1 MERIVK
7 SIPNTLTLAN
17 LISGCAGIIFLIKGD
32 LITSVYLMWLAAV
45 LDFLDGFAARSLNA
59 YSAMGKQLDSLADMI
74 SFGALPALI
83 LFIMISEN
91 TEIKFLPYLSFSV
104 AAFSAVRLARFNL
117 DEDQNSNFEGIPTP
131 ASALLISGLAIWS
144 QTDVSWMN
152 YASNNSYFL
161 IATGI
166 LLSWLMVSKIKFPS
180 LKIENFN
187 LKSNIFILVLILAS
201 ILLIGIYGFSA
212 IALIFYLSIVLALIR
227 HVIKG

>member
-131 ASALLISGLAIWS
+131 ASALLISGLAIWT

-152 YASNNSYFL
+152 YASNNPYFL

-187 LKSNIFILVLILAS
+187 LKSNVFILVLILAS

-212 IALIFYLSIVLALIR
+212 IAIIFYLYIVLALIR
-227 HVIKG
+227 QVIKG